1 MFPWLLCL
9 ALQTAVIALGVKTRL
24 LQRSFDEIANGLA
37 ERLDEDTHTLLS
49 LFMWDP
55 RWLASVLNRQLWQLR
70 ARRLI
75 RTGDRE
81 LKEAVTNI
89 SHDLRTPLTAIRGH
103 LDLLEREDLPPEA
116 RRYLELI
123 GDRAESMTRLTEGL
137 TLNASIR

>member
-1 MFPWLLCL
+1 MAGLCTEPAAL
-9 ALQTAVIALGVKTRL
+9 AAAGSAAYQ
-24 LQRSFDEIANGLA
+24 N
-37 ERLDEDTHTLLS
+37 
-49 LFMWDP
+49 
-55 RWLASVLNRQLWQLR
+55 
-70 ARRLI
+70 
-75 RTGDRE
+75 GDRG